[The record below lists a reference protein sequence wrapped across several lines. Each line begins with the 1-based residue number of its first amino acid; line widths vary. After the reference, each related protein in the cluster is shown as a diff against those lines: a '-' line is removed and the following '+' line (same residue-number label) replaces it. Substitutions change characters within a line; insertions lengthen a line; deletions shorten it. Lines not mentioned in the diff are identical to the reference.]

1 MESRILTNKQTNKQT
16 KKKKKREEKK
26 EERTRPK
33 IFTLYLLVVG
43 LQFCLREESC
53 VRGGA

>member
-1 MESRILTNKQTNKQT
+1 LNKQTNKQT

-26 EERTRPK
+26 EEKTRPK

-43 LQFCLREESC
+43 HQFCLREESC